1 MRSKL
6 SRAIHPIDNKML
18 KPYTLRETPTEAPTG
33 KISGQTTVLYL
44 PFLRMPNHPEE
55 MIDRLSL
62 ASGIHQGDMRYKIVG
77 SGINRLTPVLPPEK
91 QRDFVAEMQTMGIPA
106 VIVAEQMIKRRIKL
120 PIACSVE
127 ITDSD
132 LCFFDRNKNPVFRI
146 DKETDLLIIAAELT
160 GKRSRKSLIPPD
172 LAQQFTGPSF
182 TDALRK
188 ISLNSPAAI
197 FYRVGDGETV
207 DGVLM
212 DHSSFHYRSMN
223 EYMQMSAAAN
233 FRTLIEKAINYSKTC
248 ITDNGF
254 SSTTLARISHD
265 ENSSKRDILTSLGRY
280 SGYMLAAAESG
291 LITPESKMAA
301 DYSYTPPHP
310 DNDADT
316 YDDDRNTAGEPV
328 PPGQANRLN
337 PPPPLQHSGII
348 ARLFA
353 TPYEFLY
360 AVFFLLI
367 PFFSIY
373 LQTWDLNH
381 PVFWKTLTTVSLL
394 GAGLVMF
401 PYGLLILT
409 YKRMVENTPTSKV
422 RSMAMGMVE
431 VSGQA
436 RQYYDLKT
444 SHSGTQCVY
453 FRCRYFRRKGAR
465 FTGRAAFLRYMARDS
480 ERWVLEREISSGRL
494 PFYIEDET
502 GRVLV
507 RPSGALF
514 LISKCIQQFSGP
526 FGMWMSSSI
535 QRSDSKIHE
544 DLIAEGA
551 RVYVLGK
558 ARPEKVGPAI
568 SEKISKA
575 LQALKKDKKSLMKY
589 DTNNDGRVD
598 LDEWETARKDTENR
612 VYAEMLANGGLQEQ
626 IVIGKPG
633 YGMLPLIIAD
643 SEEGII
649 RKLGFRVWTFLAG
662 GMLMIVTAVHLLT
675 QRV

>member
-1 MRSKL
+1 MPKQNPSPEK
-6 SRAIHPIDNKML
+6 
-18 KPYTLRETPTEAPTG
+18 PTEKPP
-33 KISGQTTVLYL
+33 GQTTVLYL
-44 PFLRMPNHPEE
+44 PFLRLPNHPEE
-55 MIDRLSL
+55 MIDRLAL

-77 SGINRLTPVLPPEK
+77 RGINRLTPVLPPEK
-91 QRDFVAEMQTMGIPA
+91 QKSLVAEMQEMGIPA
-106 VIVAEQMIKRRIKL
+106 VIVAEQMIKRHIKL
-120 PIACSVE
+120 PVARSVW

-132 LCFFDRNKNPVFRI
+132 LCFFDRNKTPVFRI
-146 DKETDLLIIAAELT
+146 DKETDLLVITAALT
-160 GKRSRKSLIPPD
+160 GKKSRKSLIPPD

-182 TDALRK
+182 TDELRK
-188 ISLNSPAAI
+188 ISLNGPAAI
-197 FYRVGDGETV
+197 FYRIGNGETV
-207 DGVLM
+207 DGVLL
-212 DHSSFHYRSMN
+212 DHSSFHYKSLN
-223 EYMQMSAAAN
+223 EHMQMSAAAN
-233 FRTLIEKAINYSKTC
+233 FRTLIETAITCSKTC

-291 LITPESKMAA
+291 LITPESKLAA
-301 DYSYTPPHP
+301 DYSYIPPYPANDSDP
-310 DNDADT
+310 DSYEVDT
-316 YDDDRNTAGEPV
+316 NTTGKPV
-328 PPGQANRLN
+328 ASEETNRLN
-337 PPPPLQHSGII
+337 PPPPFKHSGVI

-353 TPYEFLY
+353 TPYEILF
-360 AVFFLLI
+360 AVFFMLI
-367 PFFSIY
+367 PFFSMY
-373 LQTWDLNH
+373 LQSWDLNH
-381 PVFWKTLTTVSLL
+381 PVFWKTITIVILL
-394 GAGLVMF
+394 GVGLVIF
-401 PYGLLILT
+401 PYGLLVLT

-444 SHSGTQCVY
+444 SHSDTRCVY

-480 ERWVLEREISSGRL
+480 EKWVLEREISSGRL

-507 RPSGALF
+507 RPGGALF
-514 LISKCIQQFSGP
+514 HISKYTQEFSGA
-526 FGMWMSSSI
+526 FGMWMSPVT
-535 QRSDSKIHE
+535 QRSDIKIHE

-558 ARPEKVGPAI
+558 ARPEKVGLSI
-568 SEKISKA
+568 SEKINKA
-575 LQALKKDKKSLMKY
+575 LQALKKDEKNLMKY

-612 VYAEMLANGGLQEQ
+612 IYAEMLANGGLKEQ

-633 YGMLPLIIAD
+633 YGLLPLIIAD

-662 GMLMIVTAVHLLT
+662 GLLMIVTAIHLLT
-675 QRV
+675 QRG